1 MSRCGTRWET
11 NIPPWL
17 YARFYVSW
25 RKVRRDVKVLSEVF
39 TRYGAKRIIEFG
51 CGVGRHG
58 YMLSKL
64 GFEVLLTDIR
74 NWRYGVARR
83 LPFIKF
89 NVLKDSVVGEFDGGY
104 GIGLIAVFK
113 LQDMVRALRNMA
125 LNIRSGGVLVV
136 DYNFTTYNEPK
147 ETAVKVRGR
156 TYRAILRWEDVRPI
170 EGGVMYRYRVDI
182 VDEHG
187 NVVGVED
194 TGYPIYDK
202 EVFFKALRNSGLEIS
217 EVIWVNWDPNKYMY
231 VFTPGEPDSAFIVLR
246 KP

>member
-1 MSRCGTRWET
+1 
-11 NIPPWL
+11 
-17 YARFYVSW
+17 
-25 RKVRRDVKVLSEVF
+25 
-39 TRYGAKRIIEFG
+39 
-51 CGVGRHG
+51 
-58 YMLSKL
+58 
-64 GFEVLLTDIR
+64 
-74 NWRYGVARR
+74 
-83 LPFIKF
+83 
-89 NVLKDSVVGEFDGGY
+89 
-104 GIGLIAVFK
+104 
-113 LQDMVRALRNMA
+113 VRALRNMA

-147 ETAVKVRGR
+147 EAAVKVRGK

-170 EGGVMYRYRVDI
+170 EGGVMYRYRVDV

-202 EVFFKALRNSGLEIS
+202 EVLFKTLRNSGLERS